1 MVFNASV
8 ISKLNGSKLSL
19 IAPADSQC
27 LTWLVVFIAE
37 FLAIALLN
45 ITTIIVFVK
54 KRQLL
59 HRSTYLILHP
69 SVVDLLFGA
78 VASPVWI
85 AKDMSLHCYERRSRL
100 PYWFSNISSELPI
113 VPRLNLLFVSLERA
127 HATFCPF
134 RHRFIK
140 KWVFAVIIIVIWTIY
155 GGILVRKVFKMD
167 DTFNFAWSAG
177 RFFPLC
183 VVCNSYVS
191 IFIKIRCSRH
201 PQRCGAVGQRERKLT
216 KTLILVTLGSLLTCL
231 PMAIYCHLSN
241 FQTQFNISEHFH
253 FHPYMILLLAYF
265 AGSLSNPILY
275 ALRIP
280 AVRAG
285 LHNCSAGL
293 HVVSEIHSTVT
304 SKPP

>member
-37 FLAIALLN
+37 FLDIALLN

-59 HRSTYLILHP
+59 RRSTYLIFHP

-85 AKDMSLHCYERRSRL
+85 AKDMSLHCYERKSRL
-100 PYWFSNISSELPI
+100 PYWFSNISS
-113 VPRLNLLFVSLERA
+113 
-127 HATFCPF
+127 
-134 RHRFIK
+134 IK

-155 GGILVRKVFKMD
+155 GGILVRKVFKTD

-293 HVVSEIHSTVT
+293 HMVSEIHSTVT

>member
-8 ISKLNGSKLSL
+8 ISKLNGSRLSL

-59 HRSTYLILHP
+59 RRSTYLIFHL

-85 AKDMSLHCYERRSRL
+85 AKDMSLHCYERKSRL

-113 VPRLNLLFVSLERA
+113 VPYLNLLFVSLERA

-155 GGILVRKVFKMD
+155 GGILVRKVFKTD
-167 DTFNFAWSAG
+167 DTFNFARSAG
-177 RFFPLC
+177 RFFPL
-183 VVCNSYVS
+183 
-191 IFIKIRCSRH
+191 
-201 PQRCGAVGQRERKLT
+201 
-216 KTLILVTLGSLLTCL
+216 
-231 PMAIYCHLSN
+231 
-241 FQTQFNISEHFH
+241 
-253 FHPYMILLLAYF
+253 
-265 AGSLSNPILY
+265 
-275 ALRIP
+275 
-280 AVRAG
+280 
-285 LHNCSAGL
+285 
-293 HVVSEIHSTVT
+293 
-304 SKPP
+304 